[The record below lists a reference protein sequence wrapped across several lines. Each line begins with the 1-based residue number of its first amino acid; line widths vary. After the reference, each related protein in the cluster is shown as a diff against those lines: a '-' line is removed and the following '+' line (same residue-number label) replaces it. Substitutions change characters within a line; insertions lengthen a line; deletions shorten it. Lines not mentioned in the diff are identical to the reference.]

1 MTTKHV
7 AILMF
12 PGWGHVNP
20 TLEISR
26 LLVSVG
32 HRVTYVVDERFAD
45 ACAATGARVVE
56 YASGRGRLPSGP
68 VTADDMSALSM
79 SVLRDSIEV
88 VLPRMLEA
96 FTEPADI
103 PDLILYDLESFAAA
117 RAAAR
122 RWGRPTAQLFPY
134 VATNEEYSLAA
145 EVFAGAGE
153 SFGEVI
159 ERVAGFLEEE
169 GEEPAALWSFL
180 SNFDDRN
187 IVLLPREQQP
197 HGETFD
203 ERYTFVGHSLPAYR
217 PGAGSW
223 SPPDAGRVALVT
235 LGTEVNDRPDFF
247 ARCGDAFAG
256 GDWHLVIA
264 AGPGN
269 LPDRPPRPHVEM
281 HEWLDFETVLPHVS
295 AVVCHSGMSTILDA
309 VSFAKPV
316 VVVTYTPEDRV
327 NARRITELGAGL
339 EVPGEEATADRLR
352 EAVETVA
359 GDPEI
364 QRRVA
369 ALRVAVL
376 AAGGPPR
383 AVQVIDGWLNDSE
396 PTSGATMKHT
406 ESVVAR

>member
-26 LLVSVG
+26 LLVSLG
-32 HRVTYVVDERFAD
+32 HRVSYVVDERFAD

-56 YASGRGRLPSGP
+56 YASGRGRLPAGS

-96 FTEPADI
+96 FREPADV

-197 HGETFD
+197 QGETFD
-203 ERYTFVGHSLPAYR
+203 ERYTFVGHSLPSYR
-217 PGAGSW
+217 PKAGAW
-223 SPPDAGRVALVT
+223 RPPPAKRSVLIT

-256 GDWHLVIA
+256 SDWHLVIA
-264 AGPGN
+264 VGPGN
-269 LPDRPPRPHVEM
+269 RPAERRDGVET

-309 VSFAKPV
+309 VSFGKPV

-339 EVPGEEATADRLR
+339 EVPGAEATAERLR

-359 GDPEI
+359 ADSEI

-383 AVQVIDGWLNDSE
+383 AVQVIDGWLNESE